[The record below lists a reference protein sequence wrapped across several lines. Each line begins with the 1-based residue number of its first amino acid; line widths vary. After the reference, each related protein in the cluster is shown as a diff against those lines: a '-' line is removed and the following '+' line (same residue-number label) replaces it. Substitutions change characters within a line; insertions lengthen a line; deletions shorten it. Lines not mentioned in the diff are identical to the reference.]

1 MMRASRR
8 FRRMVQIR
16 AKSDVQKIM
25 EEIMNNVSMRRS
37 KKKEVLTSSH
47 RGQVLFHFCKLA
59 EYQISYLFQIYEMFN
74 D

>member
-1 MMRASRR
+1 
-8 FRRMVQIR
+8 MVKSR
-16 AKSDVQKIM
+16 AKLDVQNIL
-25 EEIMNNVSMRRS
+25 EENMNNVSMSRS

-59 EYQISYLFQIYEMFN
+59 EYQISYSFQIYEIFN

>member
-1 MMRASRR
+1 
-8 FRRMVQIR
+8 MVKSR
-16 AKSDVQKIM
+16 AKLDVQNIL
-25 EEIMNNVSMRRS
+25 EENMNNVSMRRS

-59 EYQISYLFQIYEMFN
+59 EYQISYSFQIYEIFN